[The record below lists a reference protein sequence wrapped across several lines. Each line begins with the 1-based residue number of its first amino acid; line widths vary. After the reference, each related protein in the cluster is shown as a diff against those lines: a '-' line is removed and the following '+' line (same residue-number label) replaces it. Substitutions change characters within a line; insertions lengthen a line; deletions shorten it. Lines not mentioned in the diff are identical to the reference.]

1 MTALHDTGELTCPR
15 CGVTFEDGALD
26 APTGSY
32 DEQVLS
38 EFDCPDCDAPLVLVI
53 ESALP
58 DAVGVDMWVE
68 DRHPTDGDE
77 T

>member
-1 MTALHDTGELTCPR
+1 
-15 CGVTFEDGALD
+15 VTFEDVALNVT
-26 APTGSY
+26 TGSY
-32 DEQVLS
+32 DEQVRP

-58 DAVGVDMWVE
+58 DGVGVDMWVE
-68 DRHPTDGDE
+68 NRHPTDGDE

>member
-15 CGVTFEDGALD
+15 CSVTFEDVTLD

-32 DEQVLS
+32 DEQVRS

-53 ESALP
+53 ESA
-58 DAVGVDMWVE
+58 E
-68 DRHPTDGDE
+68 CDGLFSHHRE
-77 T
+77 